1 MQAAQLEPEIFTP
14 VRTRAPINFTPFYPL
29 GKNVARHPSFKIG
42 CPELRLVIKNPP
54 ANAGDSRDANSIPGL
69 GRFPGEGKG
78 NPLQYSCLGKPM
90 DRAGGP
96 QTMGSLR
103 VRRDWAR
110 TQADMHAWAVL
121 TKSVS
126 GDTWKRSWSARCWPV
141 LSHLSES
148 HRASRWIPLLALVGF
163 LEQDRLI
170 THPYGCSSKQW
181 VKQQG
186 AQGTECL
193 SARART
199 QAVINFKVWTPRCYY
214 NGAEIGKPFR

>member
-1 MQAAQLEPEIFTP
+1 MTPQIFKEFAECLTEMELFAHLVLVPHVQAAQLEPEIFTP

-103 VRRDWAR
+103 VRRD
-110 TQADMHAWAVL
+110 
-121 TKSVS
+121 
-126 GDTWKRSWSARCWPV
+126 
-141 LSHLSES
+141 
-148 HRASRWIPLLALVGF
+148 
-163 LEQDRLI
+163 
-170 THPYGCSSKQW
+170 
-181 VKQQG
+181 
-186 AQGTECL
+186 
-193 SARART
+193 
-199 QAVINFKVWTPRCYY
+199 
-214 NGAEIGKPFR
+214 